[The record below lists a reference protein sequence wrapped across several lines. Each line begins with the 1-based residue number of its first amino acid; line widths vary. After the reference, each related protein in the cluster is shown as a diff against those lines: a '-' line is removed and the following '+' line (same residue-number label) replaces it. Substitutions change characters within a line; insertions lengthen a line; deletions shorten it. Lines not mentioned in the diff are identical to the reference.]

1 MQDFAALYAELDVR
15 IRSTLANALR
25 YLLRSVTGFGV
36 SVFHEPP
43 PAQSWWDPWWLA
55 SIPVLIALA
64 WRTVVTLRRRSEEC
78 VWWIWAIAGFAPV
91 SGVIPLPYP
100 MADRYLYFMLPGLL
114 GGVLLAGPEMARS
127 IARVLG
133 GPGAPSVG
141 ASRNA
146 RRVAWTVAGVGVLA
160 FSVQSWERAHVWQ
173 RLAFFMAEAEENYPE
188 GVVARTR
195 QASRAA
201 FDGDAETAV
210 LALRRARARG
220 YNRLDNIHKDPNYR
234 RIWEAPAFETFIQEW
249 AQEEIQRLEGNPSPS
264 QHELRVIA
272 QYYLVIDDLDSAER
286 TMDRASVLGGPLDE
300 KVASEL
306 DQIRRQRRIR
316 ELSGDR

>member
-1 MQDFAALYAELDVR
+1 M
-15 IRSTLANALR
+15 
-25 YLLRSVTGFGV
+25 
-36 SVFHEPP
+36 
-43 PAQSWWDPWWLA
+43 
-55 SIPVLIALA
+55 
-64 WRTVVTLRRRSEEC
+64 
-78 VWWIWAIAGFAPV
+78 
-91 SGVIPLPYP
+91 
-100 MADRYLYFMLPGLL
+100 
-114 GGVLLAGPEMARS
+114 
-127 IARVLG
+127 
-133 GPGAPSVG
+133 
-141 ASRNA
+141 
-146 RRVAWTVAGVGVLA
+146 
-160 FSVQSWERAHVWQ
+160 
-173 RLAFFMAEAEENYPE
+173 
-188 GVVARTR
+188 ARTR

-316 ELSGDR
+316 GLPGNP